1 MLFLPVA
8 NVSPASPL
16 ATWGEPLETY
26 SEAAWNKLLNLNV
39 KAIFFLTRAC
49 LGLLKAAAST
59 DDPGR
64 VINLGSID
72 GIRIPSL
79 ETYAYSASKAAVH
92 QLTKTLANR
101 LAKEHVTVNAIAAGA
116 FYSRMMKATIDSAGE
131 VIRGNIPLGR
141 TGSDSDAAGTAIW
154 LSSRAGAWTTG
165 SIVVVDG
172 GHTIISSM

>member
-1 MLFLPVA
+1 
-8 NVSPASPL
+8 
-16 ATWGEPLETY
+16 
-26 SEAAWNKLLNLNV
+26 LNLNV

-49 LGLLKAAAST
+49 YPLLKAAAT
-59 DDPGR
+59 LEDPGR

-92 QLTKTLANR
+92 QLTRTMANR
-101 LAKEHVTVNAIAAGA
+101 LSKDKITVNAIAAGA
-116 FYSRMMKATIDSAGE
+116 FYSRMMKATLDTAGE
-131 VIRGNIPLGR
+131 VIRSNIPMGR
-141 TGSDSDAAGTAIW
+141 TGSETDAAGTAIW

-172 GHTIISSM
+172 GHTIISSL

>member
-1 MLFLPVA
+1 MT
-8 NVSPASPL
+8 
-16 ATWGEPLETY
+16 ATWGEPFETY

-49 LGLLKAAAST
+49 YPLLKASSSAE
-59 DDPGR
+59 DPAR

-92 QLTKTLANR
+92 QLTKTMANR
-101 LAKEHVTVNAIAAGA
+101 LAKDKITVNAIAAGA
-116 FYSRMMKATIDSAGE
+116 FYSRMMKATLDSAGD
-131 VIRGNIPLGR
+131 VIRSNIPLGR
-141 TGSDSDAAGTAIW
+141 TGSETDAAGTAIW

-172 GHTIISSM
+172 GHTIISSL